1 MKNTRLHDWLFNW
14 NALFGLMTAV
24 ALFVVSGC
32 NQPQEGN
39 EPAVHST
46 DSAGTQD
53 DGDDQHRN
61 ESGSGSKSN
70 SGSGSR

>member
-1 MKNTRLHDWLFNW
+1 MRLFHW
-14 NALFGLMTAV
+14 NALFGLMAAF

-32 NQPQEGN
+32 SQPQEGN

-53 DGDDQHRN
+53 DGNDEHRN

-70 SGSGSR
+70 SNSSSGSGSR